1 MPSPVQ
7 SLDLHLAQHRAAET
21 FAPFIAREIGP
32 EDDREWQ
39 ALLTGRGRKILK
51 RRLRRQFLGW
61 LDGGRRAPEVVQQ
74 VYGKTWDETPL
85 AHLVDTNARAVP
97 ISWGQ
102 RRMLAGAPGL
112 KRVHLLHM
120 MRVIDALQPRSVL
133 EVGCGMG
140 INLFVLA
147 ARFPDITFHGIDLTA
162 SGIKAIQDWAAQDN
176 LPQYLLDYSPEPSQ
190 DPTAHRR
197 LQVRQGNAAE
207 LPYDN
212 NSFDLVY
219 SISALEQME
228 AIRGSVMAQ
237 IKRVSNGHVAMV
249 EAFRDWN
256 RWGMRRN
263 YIVAQDYFACR
274 LRDLPGYGLAPV
286 FVTDDLPSKVNMAHG
301 LVVAAA

>member
-1 MPSPVQ
+1 M
-7 SLDLHLAQHRAAET
+7 
-21 FAPFIAREIGP
+21 
-32 EDDREWQ
+32 
-39 ALLTGRGRKILK
+39 
-51 RRLRRQFLGW
+51 
-61 LDGGRRAPEVVQQ
+61 
-74 VYGKTWDETPL
+74 
-85 AHLVDTNARAVP
+85 
-97 ISWGQ
+97 
-102 RRMLAGAPGL
+102 
-112 KRVHLLHM
+112 
-120 MRVIDALQPRSVL
+120 
-133 EVGCGMG
+133 
-140 INLFVLA
+140 
-147 ARFPDITFHGIDLTA
+147 
-162 SGIKAIQDWAAQDN
+162 
-176 LPQYLLDYSPEPSQ
+176 PQYLLDYSPEPSQ

-301 LVVAAA
+301 LDKALPIMGKIRYRHGTSNSCS

>member
-1 MPSPVQ
+1 MPNPNTNM
-7 SLDLHLAQHRAAET
+7 DLALPHARIAET
-21 FAPFIAREIGP
+21 LAPFVAREMGP
-32 EDDREWQ
+32 EDDSEWQ
-39 ALLTGRGRKILK
+39 ALLAGRGKKILK
-51 RRLRRQFLGW
+51 RRLRRQFGGW
-61 LDGGRRAPEVVQQ
+61 MGGSRRAPEVVEQ
-74 VYGKTWDETPL
+74 VYGKTWDETSL
-85 AHLVDTNARAVP
+85 ARLVDSNARAVP
-97 ISWGQ
+97 ILWGQ

-120 MRVIDALQPRSVL
+120 MRVIEELRPRSVL

-162 SGIKAIQDWAAQDN
+162 SGIKAIQEWSRQDS
-176 LPQYLLDYSPEPSQ
+176 LPRYLLDYSPEPSQ
-190 DPTAHRR
+190 DPAAHRR
-197 LQVRQGNAAE
+197 LQVRQGSAAE
-207 LPYDN
+207 MPYDD

-228 AIRGSVMAQ
+228 AIRAEVMAQ
-237 IKRVSNGHVAMV
+237 LKRVSRGHVAMV

-256 RWGMRRN
+256 PRGMRRN

-274 LRDLPGYGLAPV
+274 LRGLPGYGLAPL
-286 FVTDDLPSKVNMAHG
+286 FVTDDIPSKVNMAHG